1 MLVMWIYPDDPPSSD
16 RDRICLETMLRSSTK
31 QLRSFDSSST
41 ALDLDAYTFIGNG
54 TCKSSAYEEYDRITT
69 RVASGAGAAEQC
81 ATFCGTIAYTTH
93 VGIELHPGGDGEDTA
108 CNCLYEDDTTPVK
121 KPNRDASFHG
131 RGEIRWVGGNVASK
145 CFKFEKHVEGMQLVG
160 VGFPVDCQANDFI
173 TTSKLTTTTTPSS
186 AKDCIE
192 ACKTSHY
199 VYSQSQRDL
208 GSLDESD
215 NAGFAFLR
223 GENGAPN
230 ECKCFVREEN
240 QCNMIMGDNDKSVG
254 DLYSINA
261 SFRFS
266 KFNTL
271 GCTQRIF
278 AAKYQCSD
286 SNRPS
291 SKPSSTPSQ
300 SHVPSTKP
308 SSTPSLIPSS
318 SPSSEPSAEPSSN
331 PSDAPSESSQP
342 SISAQPSIS
351 SAPSFSIQ
359 PSDSNRPSSKPSST
373 PSAVLSTKPSST
385 PSLIPSSSP
394 SSEPSAEPSSNPS
407 DAPSESSQPSIS
419 AQPSISSAPSFSI
432 QPSDSN
438 RPSSKPSSTPSAV
451 LSTKPSSTPSL
462 IPSSSPS
469 SEPSAEPSSNPS
481 DAPSV
486 SLQPSSTPSRVPSAK
501 PTSAPSHRPTLH
513 PTTLP
518 PTMMPTA
525 VSLVLYELLLLIS

>member
-1 MLVMWIYPDDPPSSD
+1 MVITLGLCYFEAASGEVAPTGMVGLGLVDKVALPALTCADFLARGIVYYEARVLSSPRSTIHPNMRLFYYPPSLS
-16 RDRICLETMLRSSTK
+16 LLLFVGASELTKWRSAVALVAPATK

-254 DLYSINA
+254 DLYCHDCFSFQGESRSRQRSLHNINC
-261 SFRFS
+261 SPTNIPTES
-266 KFNTL
+266 PTI
-271 GCTQRIF
+271 TQ
-278 AAKYQCSD
+278 A
-286 SNRPS
+286 
-291 SKPSSTPSQ
+291 
-300 SHVPSTKP
+300 
-308 SSTPSLIPSS
+308 
-318 SPSSEPSAEPSSN
+318 
-331 PSDAPSESSQP
+331 PSDAPTEGPTESPTKSPTERYVCSMIFALFASRIEIDIVFPALEHHYSHNNRGCILQP
-342 SISAQPSIS
+342 SML
-351 SAPSFSIQ
+351 
-359 PSDSNRPSSKPSST
+359 PSDSPSST
-373 PSAVLSTKPSST
+373 
-385 PSLIPSSSP
+385 
-394 SSEPSAEPSSNPS
+394 
-407 DAPSESSQPSIS
+407 
-419 AQPSISSAPSFSI
+419 
-432 QPSDSN
+432 
-438 RPSSKPSSTPSAV
+438 
-451 LSTKPSSTPSL
+451 
-462 IPSSSPS
+462 
-469 SEPSAEPSSNPS
+469 PS

-486 SLQPSSTPSRVPSAK
+486 SLQPSISAQVW
-501 PTSAPSHRPTLH
+501 PLS
-513 PTTLP
+513 
-518 PTMMPTA
+518 
-525 VSLVLYELLLLIS
+525 

>member
-1 MLVMWIYPDDPPSSD
+1 MRRHPEKIRVTHQGFEVALPALTCADFLARGIVYYEARVLSSPRSTIHPNMRLFYYPLSLSLLLFVGASELTKWRSAVALVAPA
-16 RDRICLETMLRSSTK
+16 TK

-145 CFKFEKHVEGMQLVG
+145 CFKFAVRVFLFVWMSMRCWSSSLLTLSISQSFNTLVYSKQKHVEGMQLVG

-254 DLYSINA
+254 DLYCHDCFSFQGESRSRQRSLHNIN
-261 SFRFS
+261 
-266 KFNTL
+266 
-271 GCTQRIF
+271 
-278 AAKYQCSD
+278 CS
-286 SNRPS
+286 S
-291 SKPSSTPSQ
+291 
-300 SHVPSTKP
+300 
-308 SSTPSLIPSS
+308 
-318 SPSSEPSAEPSSN
+318 
-331 PSDAPSESSQP
+331 
-342 SISAQPSIS
+342 
-351 SAPSFSIQ
+351 
-359 PSDSNRPSSKPSST
+359 
-373 PSAVLSTKPSST
+373 
-385 PSLIPSSSP
+385 
-394 SSEPSAEPSSNPS
+394 
-407 DAPSESSQPSIS
+407 
-419 AQPSISSAPSFSI
+419 
-432 QPSDSN
+432 
-438 RPSSKPSSTPSAV
+438 
-451 LSTKPSSTPSL
+451 
-462 IPSSSPS
+462 
-469 SEPSAEPSSNPS
+469 
-481 DAPSV
+481 
-486 SLQPSSTPSRVPSAK
+486 
-501 PTSAPSHRPTLH
+501 
-513 PTTLP
+513 
-518 PTMMPTA
+518 
-525 VSLVLYELLLLIS
+525 

>member
-1 MLVMWIYPDDPPSSD
+1 MGSLIRVTHQGFEVALPALTCADFLARGIVYYEARVLSSPRSTIHPNMRLFYYPLSLSLLLFVGASELTKWRSAVALVAPA
-16 RDRICLETMLRSSTK
+16 TK

-145 CFKFEKHVEGMQLVG
+145 CFKFEVRVFLFVWMSMRCWSSSLLTLSISQSFNTLVYSKQKHVEGMQLVG

-254 DLYSINA
+254 DLYCHDCFSFQGESRSRQRSLHNIN
-261 SFRFS
+261 
-266 KFNTL
+266 
-271 GCTQRIF
+271 
-278 AAKYQCSD
+278 CS
-286 SNRPS
+286 P
-291 SKPSSTPSQ
+291 
-300 SHVPSTKP
+300 
-308 SSTPSLIPSS
+308 
-318 SPSSEPSAEPSSN
+318 
-331 PSDAPSESSQP
+331 
-342 SISAQPSIS
+342 
-351 SAPSFSIQ
+351 
-359 PSDSNRPSSKPSST
+359 
-373 PSAVLSTKPSST
+373 
-385 PSLIPSSSP
+385 
-394 SSEPSAEPSSNPS
+394 
-407 DAPSESSQPSIS
+407 
-419 AQPSISSAPSFSI
+419 
-432 QPSDSN
+432 
-438 RPSSKPSSTPSAV
+438 
-451 LSTKPSSTPSL
+451 
-462 IPSSSPS
+462 
-469 SEPSAEPSSNPS
+469 
-481 DAPSV
+481 
-486 SLQPSSTPSRVPSAK
+486 
-501 PTSAPSHRPTLH
+501 
-513 PTTLP
+513 
-518 PTMMPTA
+518 
-525 VSLVLYELLLLIS
+525 